1 MKRLIK
7 YLGIAFFA
15 LLMVSCSKNTIGD
28 ALVLPKK
35 KPKELM
41 TILSELS
48 NEEYDSFYSKIAVK
62 YKDSIQ
68 SVSFKLSARVI
79 ADTTT
84 NALITYARIPFV
96 NVLLTQDSIQYTNK
110 TQKCYSAGS
119 LSSLKEQFAVDFSLK
134 NIEEL
139 LIGLPVAYDL
149 EKKYFQ
155 LDPNHESYVMCSHS
169 KRELKKMDKGQLDGI
184 VFYYALSEEPNQLK
198 TISLVHPSEQTKI
211 IIDYKSRQLI
221 DGHLL
226 PKQVEIQI
234 VSAEGEITIAMDYRK
249 TRINEVESIHFIIPE
264 NYEVC
269 E

>member
-1 MKRLIK
+1 MFGPFISSDLKVIC
-7 YLGIAFFA
+7 F
-15 LLMVSCSKNTIGD
+15 C
-28 ALVLPKK
+28 
-35 KPKELM
+35 KPSNKM
-41 TILSELS
+41 TNLFGV
-48 NEEYDSFYSKIAVK
+48 EYDEFFLNEI
-62 YKDSIQ
+62 
-68 SVSFKLSARVI
+68 
-79 ADTTT
+79 
-84 NALITYARIPFV
+84 
-96 NVLLTQDSIQYTNK
+96 
-110 TQKCYSAGS
+110 
-119 LSSLKEQFAVDFSLK
+119 DFSLK